1 MTFCM
6 AMKTQEG
13 LVGIADTQ
21 VTTGVERITARKISI
36 FERKNHSMFVM
47 TSGLR
52 SVRDKAMTYFN
63 EVIEEQDAGF
73 HKLYHSVNAF
83 AQQVR
88 RVASEDKAA
97 LAESGLAFD
106 LTCLIGGQLEKDKE
120 HKLYLLYPEGNW
132 TEAPQG
138 TPYYMIG
145 ESAYGKPLLDRAF
158 HYDTDMETALKIG
171 ILAFDATRKAATDVD
186 YPIDV
191 AWYLKSSFSIH
202 SHRYERDDLAEM
214 AKWWQQRIRK
224 SIQELPS
231 DWVADA
237 MGPPRGKIS
246 KI

>member
-1 MTFCM
+1 MTFC
-6 AMKTQEG
+6 AALKVKEG

-36 FERKNHSMFVM
+36 FERPSHSMFVM

-52 SVRDKAMTYFN
+52 SARDKAMTYFN
-63 EVIEEQDAGF
+63 EVIEEKDAGF
-73 HKLYHSVNAF
+73 RKLYHAVNAF

-97 LAESGLAFD
+97 LVESGFSFN
-106 LTCLIGGQLEKDKE
+106 LTCLIGGQLEEDKE

-138 TPYYMIG
+138 TPYYLIG
-145 ESAYGKPLLDRAF
+145 DSAYGKPLLDRAF
-158 HYDTDMETALKIG
+158 TYEVGMETALKIG
-171 ILAFDATRKAATDVD
+171 ILSFDATRKAATDVD

-191 AWYLKSSFSIH
+191 VWYLKDSFSIH
-202 SHRYERDDLAEM
+202 THRYEREDLAEM

-237 MGPPRGKIS
+237 MGPAPGKVT